1 MMFLAGVLA
10 GLWVGCGIGILVMCL
25 IQIHR
30 DR

>member
-1 MMFLAGVLA
+1 MIFLAGFLA

>member
-1 MMFLAGVLA
+1 MMFLAGFLA
-10 GLWVGCGIGILVMCL
+10 GLWVGFGIGILVMCL

>member
-1 MMFLAGVLA
+1 MMFLAGFLS
-10 GLWVGCGIGILVMCL
+10 GLWVGCGIGILGMCL